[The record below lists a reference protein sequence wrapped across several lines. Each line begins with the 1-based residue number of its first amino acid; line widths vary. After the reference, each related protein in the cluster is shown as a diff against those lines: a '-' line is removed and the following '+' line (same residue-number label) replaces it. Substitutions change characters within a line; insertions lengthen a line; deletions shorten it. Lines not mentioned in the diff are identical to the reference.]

1 MQLNSDYAYFYWSF
15 FNLYFNFE
23 IVENSVENV
32 KNFDVT
38 RFFTVKNCDFCKD
51 ILFTEQMTNKK
62 TVYIQLHIHC
72 RF

>member
-1 MQLNSDYAYFYWSF
+1 MQLKFDYALTIWYF

-32 KNFDVT
+32 KNFDNT
-38 RFFTVKNCDFCKD
+38 RFLMVNLCRFCKVL
-51 ILFTEQMTNKK
+51 IFTEQMSNKK

-72 RF
+72 KF

>member
-32 KNFDVT
+32 KNFDKSKVEK
-38 RFFTVKNCDFCKD
+38 VEKSSFCKD
-51 ILFTEQMTNKK
+51 FIFTEQMSNKK

-72 RF
+72 NF

>member
-1 MQLNSDYAYFYWSF
+1 MQLKYNYALLCWSF

-32 KNFDVT
+32 KNFDKSRVYA
-38 RFFTVKNCDFCKD
+38 VKIRYFCKVF
-51 ILFTEQMTNKK
+51 LFTEQMSNKK

-72 RF
+72 KI